1 LYLNESLK
9 GRKFEFYKGFRQSQE
24 DENKNAG
31 AGSGLNVTTSA
42 AGLDRGGSM
51 MGPNLQDYLPVGVN
65 SETNWK

>member
-1 LYLNESLK
+1 V
-9 GRKFEFYKGFRQSQE
+9 SQ